1 MFVVESPHQGVVGVH
16 VGEEV
21 DTVDGGEL
29 LHLVVGGG
37 EEQAG
42 LETVQLVLTVKM
54 LGEGLLAS
62 QQDPEHEVEPGTGGE
77 DLQPRGVVLDGLEG
91 EVLSDCSQSVEE
103 EVVEVLE
110 AADLEA
116 HPED

>member
-1 MFVVESPHQGVVGVH
+1 MDGREVVVPGLAR
-16 VGEEV
+16 GEE
-21 DTVDGGEL
+21 E
-29 LHLVVGGG
+29 
-37 EEQAG
+37 AG
-42 LETVQLVLTVKM
+42 LEAVQLVLTVEM

-91 EVLSDCSQSVEE
+91 EVLSDGSQSVEE

>member
-1 MFVVESPHQGVVGVH
+1 M
-16 VGEEV
+16 
-21 DTVDGGEL
+21 
-29 LHLVVGGG
+29 
-37 EEQAG
+37 
-42 LETVQLVLTVKM
+42 
-54 LGEGLLAS
+54 
-62 QQDPEHEVEPGTGGE
+62 EPGTGGE

-91 EVLSDCSQSVEE
+91 EVLSDGSQSVEE